1 MIPYPQIVKIGH
13 VIILKPHHLLQ
24 KKRHTHGS
32 GGHVIKEKTLSEIY
46 FDWLVKIENA
56 WKSGVATYI
65 SKDDSIAIM
74 WLQRFM
80 DVTGWY
86 EQGGSAPTNHSGSY
100 E

>member
-24 KKRHTHGS
+24 KKKAHPWIL
-32 GGHVIKEKTLSEIY
+32 GHVIKEKTLNEIY

-65 SKDDSIAIM
+65 SKYDSIAIM

-80 DVTGWY
+80 DVT
-86 EQGGSAPTNHSGSY
+86 
-100 E
+100 

>member
-1 MIPYPQIVKIGH
+1 MLSSLNP
-13 VIILKPHHLLQ
+13 IICF
-24 KKRHTHGS
+24 KRKGTPMDRRTCN
-32 GGHVIKEKTLSEIY
+32 KEKTLNEIY

-65 SKDDSIAIM
+65 SKDESIAIM

-86 EQGGSAPTNHSGSY
+86 ELGGNAPTNHSGSY